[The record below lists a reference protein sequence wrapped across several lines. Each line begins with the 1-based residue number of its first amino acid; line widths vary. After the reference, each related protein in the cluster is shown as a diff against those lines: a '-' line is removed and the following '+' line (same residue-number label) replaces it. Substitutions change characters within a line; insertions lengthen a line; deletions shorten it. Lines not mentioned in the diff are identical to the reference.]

1 MTLQMLLL
9 VHLWTVQLNEVK
21 CTPQDSINE
30 FIIQKLNLLV
40 VAATSTKFKSAF
52 LHV

>member
-1 MTLQMLLL
+1 MLLL
-9 VHLWTVQLNEVK
+9 VHLWTLQLNEVK

-30 FIIQKLNLLV
+30 FIIQKLNPLV